1 MLGRFLQTIT
11 DPEDY
16 LAAIA
21 TLQPE
26 PMTQE
31 SAEKAQQVYAKYLP
45 HGTEPGHAKLC
56 MAVDLMVGRT
66 EEENA
71 FFAPLGLNAKE
82 LHALFAAREILDNK
96 SGGTH
101 PQAQEILEQV
111 QDSTLHLAARVT
123 LARCALDAMAARWDI
138 VEFQEEIAALSGFLT
153 GCGSEAMDKYS
164 DMIREVRLQCLR

>member
-31 SAEKAQQVYAKYLP
+31 SAAKAMQVYAKYLP

-71 FFAPLGLNAKE
+71 FFAPLGLNAK
-82 LHALFAAREILDNK
+82 EILDNK

>member
-31 SAEKAQQVYAKYLP
+31 SAAKAMQVYAKYLP

-66 EEENA
+66 EEDDA

-82 LHALFAAREILDNK
+82 LHALFAARAGGPIRRPRKFWSRSKTVRCIWPPGSPWPGVLWTPWRPAGTSWNFRRRLPRCLD
-96 SGGTH
+96 
-101 PQAQEILEQV
+101 
-111 QDSTLHLAARVT
+111 
-123 LARCALDAMAARWDI
+123 
-138 VEFQEEIAALSGFLT
+138 F
-153 GCGSEAMDKYS
+153 
-164 DMIREVRLQCLR
+164 